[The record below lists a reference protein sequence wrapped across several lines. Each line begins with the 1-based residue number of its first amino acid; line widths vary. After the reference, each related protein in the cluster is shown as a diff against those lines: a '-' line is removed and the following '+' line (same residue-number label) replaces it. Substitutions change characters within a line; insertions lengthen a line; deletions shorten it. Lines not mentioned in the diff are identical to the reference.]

1 MNTLESGLSG
11 ENPLYLILST
21 LNTRKIKIIK
31 RRKLRRGGG
40 RGEEKKREESGYV
53 RGKGG
58 GKRGCSGY
66 EGGREGKWK
75 RGRERKSGKGRG
87 GGRVDDGGGGW
98 KK

>member
-40 RGEEKKREESGYV
+40 RGEVKKREESGYV
-53 RGKGG
+53 RG
-58 GKRGCSGY
+58 
-66 EGGREGKWK
+66 
-75 RGRERKSGKGRG
+75 RG
-87 GGRVDDGGGGW
+87 GGQGQHKDSIEPLKPLKPFSNINETRLVIKGY
-98 KK
+98 

>member
-58 GKRGCSGY
+58 G
-66 EGGREGKWK
+66 REGVVPM
-75 RGRERKSGKGRG
+75 RGEEKGSGRG
-87 GGRVDDGGGGW
+87 GGKEEW
-98 KK
+98 